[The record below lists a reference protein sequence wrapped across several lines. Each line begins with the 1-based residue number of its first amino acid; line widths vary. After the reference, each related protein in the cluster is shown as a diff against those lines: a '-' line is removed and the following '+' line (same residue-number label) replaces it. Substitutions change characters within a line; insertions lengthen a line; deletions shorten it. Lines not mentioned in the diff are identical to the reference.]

1 MAQSKWVFAQLYDVV
16 SGISKVKFDF
26 SDMEES
32 DLDFVES
39 MCTDGLNKLM
49 AMKAEILNKKEE
61 LKKQSV

>member
-1 MAQSKWVFAQLYDVV
+1 MPQSKWGFSQLHDVV
-16 SGISKVKFDF
+16 YSISSVKFDF
-26 SDMEES
+26 ADMEQS

-61 LKKQSV
+61 LKKQS